1 MTTQDPDKT
10 LAAQAAMLAMLF
22 EAQTRP
28 LWSESK
34 RVLAIETFGTFTAL
48 MKAGFTEEQALYLC
62 KQ

>member
-1 MTTQDPDKT
+1 MTTQDPDK
-10 LAAQAAMLAMLF
+10 LVAAQAAMLAKLF
-22 EAQTRP
+22 QAQALP